1 MHIVVMS
8 RTTLGHS
15 LGGMQKQT
23 MDLCQGFVKK
33 GHKVTVITTGRQDKV
48 DREVINGVDIC
59 YLTGS
64 KPSHYSR
71 KWNKLARQMIS
82 QLHQK
87 TPIDVI
93 HSQSMGANG
102 VLKWAKSKSI
112 PIVSTWHGT
121 NLTELSAHFSSASYN
136 PRYWHWLIITP
147 ITMLTRYLTMELP
160 IRKASRAITL
170 VSPTL
175 EKHMRKHANGKVI
188 TIPNGVFIPENTEP
202 SFDAKVLELISIGR
216 LVKQKGVQHA
226 IYSLYDLPE
235 NLRSKVH
242 LNIVGEGPYLRD
254 LKQLCTDL
262 DMDSCVTFHG
272 RMVGDELAKMY
283 EKCQIHLMPTTS
295 HEGLPLTILEGMSYG
310 LVTIASNIGGIPSL
324 ITHLEDGLL
333 ISPGNKEDLLK
344 NLNTLIEDRGIMKT
358 ISKSARSTII
368 ERYSMG
374 KMVTDTLEVLVRAV
388 KE

>member
-48 DREVINGVDIC
+48 DREIINGVDVC

-82 QLHQK
+82 QVHQK

-102 VLKWAKSKSI
+102 VLKWAKSNSI

-136 PRYWHWLIITP
+136 PRYWHWLVITP
-147 ITMLTRYLTMELP
+147 ITMLARYLTMELP
-160 IRKASRAITL
+160 IRKASSAITL

-188 TIPNGVFIPENTEP
+188 TIPNGVFIPKDPETNFN
-202 SFDAKVLELISIGR
+202 SKVLELISIGR

-226 IYSLYDLPE
+226 IHSLYDLPE
-235 NLRSKVH
+235 YLRSKVH
-242 LNIVGEGPYLRD
+242 LNIVGEGPYLTE
-254 LKQLCTDL
+254 LKHLCANL
-262 DMDSCVTFHG
+262 EMDSCVTFHG
-272 RMVGDELAKMY
+272 RMVGDALANMY

-324 ITHLEDGLL
+324 ITHREDGLL
-333 ISPGNKEDLLK
+333 ISPGNREDLTD
-344 NLNTLIEDRGIMKT
+344 NLVAILEDRSIMKT
-358 ISKSARSTII
+358 ISEAARTSII
-368 ERYSMG
+368 ERYSME
-374 KMVTDTLEVLVRAV
+374 KMVSDTLDVLVRAV
-388 KE
+388 KK

>member
-48 DREVINGVDIC
+48 DREIINGVDVC

-102 VLKWAKSKSI
+102 VLKWAKSNSI

-136 PRYWHWLIITP
+136 PRYWHWLVITP
-147 ITMLTRYLTMELP
+147 ITMLARYLTMELP
-160 IRKASRAITL
+160 IRKASSAITL

-175 EKHMRKHANGKVI
+175 EKHMRKHANGKVF
-188 TIPNGVFIPENTEP
+188 TIPNGVFIPKDPETNFN
-202 SFDAKVLELISIGR
+202 SKVLELISIGR

-226 IYSLYDLPE
+226 IHSLYDLPE
-235 NLRSKVH
+235 YLRSKVH
-242 LNIVGEGPYLRD
+242 LNIVGEGPYLTE
-254 LKQLCTDL
+254 LKHLCANL
-262 DMDSCVTFHG
+262 EMDSCVTFHG
-272 RMVGDELAKMY
+272 RMVGDALANMY

-324 ITHLEDGLL
+324 ITHREDGLL
-333 ISPGNKEDLLK
+333 ISPGNREDLTD
-344 NLNTLIEDRGIMKT
+344 NLVAILEDRSIMKT
-358 ISKSARSTII
+358 ISEAARTSII
-368 ERYSMG
+368 ESYSME
-374 KMVTDTLEVLVRAV
+374 KMVSDTLDVLVRAV
-388 KE
+388 KK